1 MLEVLLHQVT
11 PYLAVAGLLILTGM
25 GLPIPEEVFVISA
38 GIAAHNGHL
47 EPGLALATCLFG
59 AIVGDCAMYA
69 IGYHFGHGLLR
80 DRHWFARYM
89 TPERERQVEEMI
101 HRHGF
106 KVFLTAR
113 FLVGVRSPVYI
124 TAGILR
130 MSFRRF
136 ILVDAFCASLVVSLF
151 FGLSFVFAEAFESLW
166 NSIHRAEIWLT
177 ATLGVAALGALL
189 YFVFRRRR
197 RLYRIRLRRLRRKRR
212 GAHPSASEEA
222 SQQESKSVV

>member
-1 MLEVLLHQVT
+1 MLEVFLHQVT

-38 GIAAHNGHL
+38 GIAAHNQHL
-47 EPGLALATCLFG
+47 EPWLALATCLVG
-59 AIVGDCAMYA
+59 AIIGDCAMYA

-89 TPERERQVEEMI
+89 TPEREQRVEEMI

-130 MSFRRF
+130 MPFRRF
-136 ILVDAFCASLVVSLF
+136 ILVDAFCASLVVTLF

-166 NSIHRAEIWLT
+166 NSIRRAEIWLT
-177 ATLGVAALGALL
+177 ATLGVAALGVLL

-197 RLYRIRLRRLRRKRR
+197 RLYRIRLRRLRRKNKGSR
-212 GAHPSASEEA
+212 PSASEEA
-222 SQQESKSVV
+222 SAQESKSVA

>member
-1 MLEVLLHQVT
+1 MLDVVFHQVT
-11 PYLAVAGLLILTGM
+11 PYLAVAGALILTGM

-47 EPGLALATCLFG
+47 EPWLALAACLVG
-59 AIVGDCAMYA
+59 ALIGDAVMYA

-101 HRHGF
+101 HKHGF

-113 FLVGVRSPVYI
+113 FLVGVRSPVYV

-130 MSFRRF
+130 MPFKRF
-136 ILVDAFCASLVVSLF
+136 VLVDSVCATLVVSLF
-151 FGLSFVFAEAFESLW
+151 FWLSYVFADAFERLW
-166 NSIHRAEIWLT
+166 PLIQDAEVWLT
-177 ATLGVAALGALL
+177 CAVGIVIAGVVL
-189 YFVFRRRR
+189 YFIFRRRR
-197 RLYRIRLRRLRRKRR
+197 RLHRIRLRRLKKKVPN
-212 GAHPSASEEA
+212 HPAAAAASVE
-222 SQQESKSVV
+222 ESKSVA

>member
-1 MLEVLLHQVT
+1 MLDILLHEVT

-25 GLPIPEEVFVISA
+25 GLPIPEEFFVIST

-47 EPGLALATCLFG
+47 EPWLALATCLVG
-59 AIVGDCAMYA
+59 AILGDCVMYG
-69 IGYHFGHGLLR
+69 IGYYFGHGLLR
-80 DRHWFARYM
+80 DKHWFARYM
-89 TPERERQVEEMI
+89 TPERERQVEDMI
-101 HRHGF
+101 HKHGF

-113 FLVGVRSPVYI
+113 FLVGVRSPVYV

-136 ILVDAFCASLVVSLF
+136 ILVDLLCASLVVSLF

-177 ATLGVAALGALL
+177 IALGLAAAGVAL
-189 YFVFRRRR
+189 YFLLRRRR
-197 RLYRIRLRRLRRKRR
+197 RASRIRLRRLKRQNG
-212 GAHPSASEEA
+212 GARPTASEEA
-222 SQQESKSVV
+222 SAAETKSVA

>member
-1 MLEVLLHQVT
+1 MLDVLLHQVT
-11 PYLAVAGLLILTGM
+11 PYLAVSGLLILTGM

-47 EPGLALATCLFG
+47 EPWLALAACLAG
-59 AIVGDCAMYA
+59 AILGDCVMYG

-89 TPERERQVEEMI
+89 TPERERQVEDMI
-101 HRHGF
+101 HKHGF

-113 FLVGVRSPVYI
+113 FLVGVRSPVYV

-136 ILVDAFCASLVVSLF
+136 VIVDLLCASVVVSLF
-151 FGLSFVFAEAFESLW
+151 FGLSFVFAEAFEGLW
-166 NSIHRAEIWLT
+166 NSIRRAEIWLT
-177 ATLGVAALGALL
+177 ATLGVVAVSALL

-197 RLYRIRLRRLRRKRR
+197 RIYRIRLRRLKRR
-212 GAHPSASEEA
+212 SSVRPSATEEA
-222 SQQESKSVV
+222 SAQESKSVA

>member
-1 MLEVLLHQVT
+1 MLDIVFHQVT
-11 PYLAVAGLLILTGM
+11 PYLVVVGALVLTGM

-47 EPGLALATCLFG
+47 EPWLALVACLVG
-59 AIVGDCAMYA
+59 ALIGDAVMYA

-101 HRHGF
+101 HKHGF

-113 FLVGVRSPVYI
+113 FLVGVRSPVYV

-130 MSFRRF
+130 MPFRRF
-136 ILVDAFCASLVVSLF
+136 VLVDSVCATVVVSLF
-151 FGLSFVFAEAFESLW
+151 FGLSYVFAEAFQGLW
-166 NSIHRAEIWLT
+166 HYIRNAELWLT
-177 ATLGVAALGALL
+177 GGLGVAAAVVVL
-189 YFVFRRRR
+189 YFFFRRRR
-197 RLYRIRLRRLRRKRR
+197 RLHRIRLRRQKKKVPN
-212 GAHPSASEEA
+212 HPAAAAASVE
-222 SQQESKSVV
+222 ESKSVA

>member
-1 MLEVLLHQVT
+1 
-11 PYLAVAGLLILTGM
+11 M

-47 EPGLALATCLFG
+47 EPWLALVTCLIG
-59 AIVGDCAMYA
+59 AILGDCAMYA

-101 HRHGF
+101 QKHGF

-113 FLVGVRSPVYI
+113 FLVGVRSPVYV

-130 MSFRRF
+130 MPFRRF
-136 ILVDAFCASLVVSLF
+136 ILVDLLCASLVVSLF
-151 FGLSFVFAEAFESLW
+151 FGLSFIFSEAFQGLW
-166 NSIHRAEIWLT
+166 NRIHRAEIWLT
-177 ATLGVAALGALL
+177 VALGVAAVGAIMYFLL
-189 YFVFRRRR
+189 RRRR
-197 RLYRIRLRRLRRKRR
+197 RLSRIRLRRLKRK
-212 GAHPSASEEA
+212 ASNHPATEEA
-222 SQQESKSVV
+222 SAQETKSVA